1 MQCPARCLEV
11 CPRGPQGGRS
21 GAEGFSPGLPLHAAR
36 EAVGRASRWGF
47 SFLLWGGQRPLPGQ
61 CELRACPGGPLPVLR
76 GPSGRSP
83 PSCPERC
90 SAAPWPPAVA
100 GTLRV
105 MLGGPFRC
113 EAHGRSW
120 SLGLAAGPAGRGPEG
135 HEVALSP
142 RGRGRPGKPSAAQAR
157 PRLLF
162 PARPDRHAPA
172 RPGDGGCPV
181 SRVLRPL
188 GSPVS
193 PHLRGKRGMRALGP
207 RSPSVARVA
216 GEGARPCLPPAHR
229 GRGARPPRGDT
240 EGCSRGP
247 AGGAELQCYQLCSS
261 VNVELLNTVPFGTVA
276 VTPLGLRQ
284 QDAGRRDCEPR
295 ARAGWGDSRPWFGR
309 PSREARSAT

>member
-1 MQCPARCLEV
+1 MRCPARCLEV

-193 PHLRGKRGMRALGP
+193 PHLRGKRGMRAL
-207 RSPSVARVA
+207 
-216 GEGARPCLPPAHR
+216 
-229 GRGARPPRGDT
+229 
-240 EGCSRGP
+240 
-247 AGGAELQCYQLCSS
+247 
-261 VNVELLNTVPFGTVA
+261 
-276 VTPLGLRQ
+276 
-284 QDAGRRDCEPR
+284 
-295 ARAGWGDSRPWFGR
+295 
-309 PSREARSAT
+309 